1 MSSSM
6 AKVLVIHGPN
16 LNMLGKRETGVY
28 GSATLDEINNAV
40 RLLAKELDADVS
52 FFQSN
57 SEGKL
62 IDIIHEAAGAYDAI
76 IINPGGYTHSSVA
89 IRDAVAA
96 VNIPTVEVHMSNIY
110 SREEFRHHSYIS
122 PVAVG
127 QISGFGVNSYLLG
140 LRAAVD
146 VVRPGNNKKTADNSR
161 RKQ

>member
-1 MSSSM
+1 MTIKM
-6 AKVLVIHGPN
+6 AKVMVIHGPN

-62 IDIIHEAAGAYDAI
+62 IDMIHEAAGAYDAI
-76 IINPGGYTHSSVA
+76 IINPGGYTHSSIA

-122 PVAVG
+122 QVAAG

-140 LRAAVD
+140 LRAAVEI
-146 VVRPGNNKKTADNSR
+146 VRNK
-161 RKQ
+161 

>member
-6 AKVLVIHGPN
+6 AKVMVIHGPN

-62 IDIIHEAAGAYDAI
+62 IDMIHEAAGAYDAI

-96 VNIPTVEVHMSNIY
+96 VNMPTVEVHMSNIY

-122 PVAVG
+122 QVAAG

-140 LRAAVD
+140 LRAAVEII
-146 VVRPGNNKKTADNSR
+146 GLGKGK
-161 RKQ
+161 

>member
-16 LNMLGKRETGVY
+16 LNMLGRRETDVY
-28 GSATLDEINNAV
+28 GNATLDEINNAV
-40 RLLAKELDADVS
+40 RLLAKELGADVS

-62 IDIIHEAAGAYDAI
+62 IDIIHEAAGAYDVI
-76 IINPGGYTHSSVA
+76 VINPGGYTHSSVA
-89 IRDAVAA
+89 LRDAIAA
-96 VNIPTVEVHMSNIY
+96 VNIPAVEVHMSNIY
-110 SREEFRHHSYIS
+110 SREEFRHHSFIS

-140 LRAAVD
+140 LRAAVEI
-146 VVRPGNNKKTADNSR
+146 VRNK
-161 RKQ
+161 

>member
-1 MSSSM
+1 MNSSM
-6 AKVLVIHGPN
+6 AKILVIHGPN
-16 LNMLGKRETGVY
+16 LNMLGKRETDVY
-28 GSATLDEINNAV
+28 GNATLDEINNAV
-40 RLLAKELDADVS
+40 KLLAKELGADVS

-76 IINPGGYTHSSVA
+76 VINPGGYTHSSVA
-89 IRDAVAA
+89 LRDAIAA
-96 VNIPTVEVHMSNIY
+96 VNIPAVEVHMSNIY

-140 LRAAVD
+140 LRAAVEI
-146 VVRPGNNKKTADNSR
+146 AR
-161 RKQ
+161 RGK

>member
-6 AKVLVIHGPN
+6 PKVLVIHGPN
-16 LNMLGKRETGVY
+16 LNMLGRRETDVY
-28 GSATLDEINNAV
+28 GNATLDEINNAL
-40 RLLAKELDADVS
+40 RLLAKELNADVS

-62 IDIIHEAAGAYDAI
+62 IDMIHEAAGAYDAI

-96 VNIPTVEVHMSNIY
+96 VNIPTLEIHISNIY
-110 SREEFRHHSYIS
+110 SREEFRHHSFIAQ
-122 PVAVG
+122 VAAG

-140 LRAAVD
+140 LRAAVEI
-146 VVRPGNNKKTADNSR
+146 VRTK
-161 RKQ
+161 

>member
-1 MSSSM
+1 M

-16 LNMLGKRETGVY
+16 LNMLGRRETAVY

-40 RLLAKELDADVS
+40 RLLAKELGADVS

-76 IINPGGYTHSSVA
+76 VINPGGYTHSSVA
-89 IRDAVAA
+89 LRDAIAA
-96 VNIPTVEVHMSNIY
+96 VNIPAVEVHMSNIY
-110 SREEFRHHSYIS
+110 SREEFRHHSFIS
-122 PVAVG
+122 PVAAG

-140 LRAAVD
+140 LRAAVEM
-146 VVRPGNNKKTADNSR
+146 VRNK
-161 RKQ
+161 

>member
-1 MSSSM
+1 M

-28 GSATLDEINNAV
+28 GNATLDEINNAV

-62 IDIIHEAAGAYDAI
+62 IDKIHEAAGTYDAI
-76 IINPGGYTHSSVA
+76 VINPGGYTHSSVA
-89 IRDAVAA
+89 LRDAVAA

-110 SREEFRHHSYIS
+110 SREEFRHHSFIS

-127 QISGFGVNSYLLG
+127 QISGFGVNSYLIG
-140 LRAAVD
+140 LRAAVEM
-146 VVRPGNNKKTADNSR
+146 VIGNK
-161 RKQ
+161 

>member
-1 MSSSM
+1 MTIKM
-6 AKVLVIHGPN
+6 AKVKVIHGPN

-62 IDIIHEAAGAYDAI
+62 IDMIHEAAGAYDAI
-76 IINPGGYTHSSVA
+76 IINPGGYTHSSIA

-122 PVAVG
+122 QVAVG

-140 LRAAVD
+140 LRAAVEI
-146 VVRPGNNKKTADNSR
+146 VRNK
-161 RKQ
+161 